1 MAALAVLLCSGS
13 LQLGWHADDYMH
25 RAVLTRPGEL
35 PGLVQSPLDIF
46 AFIAGDPETNLELK
60 RQGLLPW
67 WSSPELRLCF
77 FRPLSSLTHWMDY
90 RLWPDSPWLMH
101 AHSLLWLG
109 LAVAAAAFLFRRF
122 EPLPVAGL
130 AALLFAVDDA
140 HILPAMWLANRN
152 TTISVAFGL
161 LALIAHDRWRREGW
175 KPGGILAPVSFL
187 LSLLGAETGIAVAG
201 YLLAYVLFIDRTNWQ
216 TRLKSAMPILL
227 VSAGWWIAYRSMG
240 YGARGS
246 GLYIDPAQDPGRYLE
261 AVLVRGPALLWGQFG
276 LPSDLSLFL
285 SENWSRALWLLTLGL
300 MVALALVL
308 ARFLRGSNTACFWA
322 TGMLLSV
329 LPSCST
335 FVSVRLL
342 FFVGLGGMGLIA
354 AFLRG
359 ALDRSHSSAGFPSL
373 PVRIACRVLI
383 LVHLV
388 LAPLGLLTAPLNLE
402 AFRDVFN
409 GPALTFPADPEFPAD
424 QEVSSQQVLIVT
436 TPTSFVSLITPLILG
451 LEGKP
456 IPASSVILGS
466 GIHAT
471 IVSRPESN
479 TLVLR
484 LRGGFLSPPGRPPSD
499 GRGTVPPFDRRYAYQ
514 TFDHLFVADPR
525 TRPGHVIDLGGI
537 RVEIVNV
544 TADGRPL
551 EVAFH
556 FDRELEDSS
565 FRWIRWQDGIY
576 VPFKPPPVGETII
589 LPAIRLAPVG

>member
-1 MAALAVLLCSGS
+1 
-13 LQLGWHADDYMH
+13 
-25 RAVLTRPGEL
+25 
-35 PGLVQSPLDIF
+35 
-46 AFIAGDPETNLELK
+46 
-60 RQGLLPW
+60 
-67 WSSPELRLCF
+67 
-77 FRPLSSLTHWMDY
+77 
-90 RLWPDSPWLMH
+90 
-101 AHSLLWLG
+101 
-109 LAVAAAAFLFRRF
+109 
-122 EPLPVAGL
+122 
-130 AALLFAVDDA
+130 
-140 HILPAMWLANRN
+140 
-152 TTISVAFGL
+152 
-161 LALIAHDRWRREGW
+161 
-175 KPGGILAPVSFL
+175 
-187 LSLLGAETGIAVAG
+187 
-201 YLLAYVLFIDRTNWQ
+201 
-216 TRLKSAMPILL
+216 
-227 VSAGWWIAYRSMG
+227 
-240 YGARGS
+240 
-246 GLYIDPAQDPGRYLE
+246 
-261 AVLVRGPALLWGQFG
+261 
-276 LPSDLSLFL
+276 
-285 SENWSRALWLLTLGL
+285 
-300 MVALALVL
+300 
-308 ARFLRGSNTACFWA
+308 
-322 TGMLLSV
+322 
-329 LPSCST
+329 
-335 FVSVRLL
+335 
-342 FFVGLGGMGLIA
+342 MGLIA

-456 IPASSVILGS
+456 IPASSVIPGS